1 MRKRKQ
7 KQPQPEVAK
16 DDSVSVD
23 NYEHCKYFYPLM
35 VRMKGMKKAKYCES
49 IGYPKQGEFIRV
61 LFAGD
66 NYSTYIEHK
75 DLIEV
80 KDAA

>member
-1 MRKRKQ
+1 MSVLSPSFVV
-7 KQPQPEVAK
+7 QPGIRTTWFPKKKV
-16 DDSVSVD
+16 
-23 NYEHCKYFYPLM
+23 
-35 VRMKGMKKAKYCES
+35 KKAKYCES
-49 IGYPKQGEFIRV
+49 IGYPEQGKFLRV